1 MSGDND
7 EIMEV
12 RIDLIRILNPRSRNK
27 GVFASI
33 VTNIDRVGLKRPI
46 TVTAADDGKYDL
58 VCGQG
63 RLEAYRALGATTI
76 PAIVVSASKEDRYL
90 MSLVEN
96 IARRRHKT
104 SELLKEITTLS
115 RKGYTAEQISAKIDL
130 DKVYVYGITHLL
142 AHGEERLIDAV
153 ERGVLPLTVAM
164 DISSATDHEVQNAL
178 REAYETGGLRGQKL
192 LEVKRILAQREKNG
206 KRISPQPLNPKRLNA
221 QVVLRMY
228 KQTTAEQRA
237 FRARATRTQE
247 HLLVITSALKQLLSD
262 DQFVELLKVEGL
274 DTIPQ
279 RLGARIHQGK
289 KGELGV

>member
-1 MSGDND
+1 MNEDYK
-7 EIMEV
+7 EIIEIPV
-12 RIDLIRILNPRSRNK
+12 DSIRIFNPRSRNK
-27 GVFASI
+27 RLFASVI
-33 VTNIDRVGLKRPI
+33 SNIDHVGLKRPI
-46 TVTAADDGKYDL
+46 TVTAEEGGKFDL

-76 PAIVVSASKEDRYL
+76 PAIVVNASKEDRYL

-104 SELLKEITTLS
+104 SELLKEIMILS
-115 RKGYTAEQISAKIDL
+115 RRGYTTEQISAKVDL
-130 DKVYVYGITHLL
+130 DKAYVYGITHLL
-142 AHGEERLIDAV
+142 EHGEERLIDAV

-192 LEVKRILAQREKNG
+192 VEVKRILAQRAKNG
-206 KRISPQPLNPKRLNA
+206 KGIATQSVGPKRLNA
-221 QVVLRMY
+221 QVILRMY

-247 HLLVITSALKQLLSD
+247 HLLVITSALKQLFAD
-262 DQFVELLKVEGL
+262 DHLVELLKTEGL
-274 DTIPQ
+274 DTLPQ
-279 RLGARIHQGK
+279 RLATRIHEAK
-289 KGELGV
+289 KAS

>member
-1 MSGDND
+1 MNETND
-7 EIMEV
+7 DIIEI

-33 VTNIDRVGLKRPI
+33 VKNIDHVGLKRPI
-46 TVTAADDGKYDL
+46 TLTAAEDGQYDL

-63 RLEAYRALGATTI
+63 RLEAYCALGATTI
-76 PAIVVSASKEDRYL
+76 PAIVVNASKDDRYL

-104 SELLKEITTLS
+104 SELLKEITILS
-115 RKGYTAEQISAKIDL
+115 RRGYTAEQISAKVDL
-130 DKVYVYGITHLL
+130 DRGYVYGVTHLL
-142 AHGEERLIDAV
+142 AHGEDRLIEAV

-164 DISSATDHEVQNAL
+164 EICAGANHDVQRAL
-178 REAYETGGLRGQKL
+178 REAYESGGLRGQKL
-192 LEVKRILAQREKNG
+192 IEVKRILAQRAKNG
-206 KRISPQPLNPKRLNA
+206 KSISAQPVQPRRLNA
-221 QVVLRMY
+221 QVILRMY

-247 HLLVITSALKQLLSD
+247 HLLVITSALKQLLAD
-262 DQFVELLKVEGL
+262 DQFVALLNAEGL

-279 RLGARIHQGK
+279 RLADRIRQAK
-289 KGELGV
+289 RAN